1 MHNDNKNH
9 IFAQENNLKF
19 RTKIVTMRFFKLFS
33 ALAIAVCSV
42 AFTSCDNTGQ
52 EVDNVET
59 TTSIKFDV
67 NNNVVELD
75 SEGGEVNVTYII
87 NNGIEGIDI
96 VATTEAEWIS
106 DIVVCE
112 GTLAFT
118 VAKNIEDKARETRM
132 RITYPN
138 IDTQYLVVKQSK
150 FNAITFELEVTASTS
165 TTCSTLIKPSTDAY
179 AYIAYMSEVDYFLGA
194 GITNAEELF
203 QDDYNYYMGFA
214 QQVDAPYLYEFFLMN
229 YFAYEGEQT
238 IEWTGMMPGKEYVLY
253 VYAIEF
259 NEANDDYWMA
269 SPVTYKMVTLQGEEL
284 TEVNFNVEVTVDGP
298 NASYKIDPQGYTGRY
313 YLTVY
318 EEGDYMYRDTPADD
332 AYAELIS
339 SVWLDMMAQL
349 IASGYS
355 ANTLI
360 ELMCLQGYEEYSE
373 LLKGSTNYAMVI
385 YAVEMV
391 DGLPQVSSKPQ
402 VVNFTTEEVGASQ
415 MTLDIKVENKYVR
428 VADVIITPSTN
439 DPYTVAIVAKNEVP
453 EKSNEEIIAWLNKSF
468 YMESYQGT
476 ITSHINSFKP
486 ETEYSILAY
495 GYYGDVVTTDLFR
508 LDFTT
513 DAESECENSVV
524 RVDFNGPYS
533 LMELEAYDSDTYYNY
548 GMFESMGWY
557 AMWSEITTAQPTND
571 LFYCIYSA
579 QEFSIYGEQ
588 AIFDDLVSY
597 TCDST
602 QILTGQNGKLYVM
615 CAVCMDYRGNY
626 SDMWVS
632 EPFMY
637 NYDAS
642 SKRPIE
648 ELINKIHDTKATTM
662 QVKTMSTKPSAAPL
676 RASINR

>member
-1 MHNDNKNH
+1 MHHDNKRH
-9 IFAQENNLKF
+9 IFAQENNLNY
-19 RTKIVTMRFFKLFS
+19 RTKIVTMRFFRLF
-33 ALAIAVCSV
+33 ATLAIAVCAV
-42 AFTSCDNTGQ
+42 AFTACNKPAPD
-52 EVDNVET
+52 VDNVDT
-59 TTSIKFDV
+59 TTTIKLEV
-67 NNNVVELD
+67 ENNTIEID

-96 VATTEAEWIS
+96 VASTEAEWVS
-106 DIVVCE
+106 DIVVCD

-118 VAKNIEDKARETRM
+118 VAKNMEANARETRM

-138 IDTQYLVVKQSK
+138 VDTQYLVVKQAQ

-165 TTCSTLIKPSTDAY
+165 TSCSTLIKPSTDAY
-179 AYIAYMSEVDYFLGA
+179 AYIAYMSEIDYFLGA

-203 QDDYNYYMGFA
+203 QDDYNYFMAYA
-214 QQVDAPYLYEFFLMN
+214 QQVNAPYLYEFFLMN

-259 NEANDDYWMA
+259 NEANNDYWMA
-269 SPVTYKMVTLQGEEL
+269 SPVTYTMVTLQGEEL
-284 TEVNFNVEVTVDGP
+284 TDVQFDVDVAIDGP
-298 NASYKIDPQGYTGRY
+298 NASYKINPVNWDGKY

-318 EEGDYMYRDTPADD
+318 EQGDYMYRDTPADD
-332 AYAELIS
+332 AYAELVS

-349 IASGYS
+349 MASGY
-355 ANTLI
+355 APDQLL

-373 LLKGSTNYAMVI
+373 LLKGNTNYAMVI

-391 DGLPQVSSKPQ
+391 DGLPQVASKPQ

-415 MTLDIKVENKYVR
+415 MVLDIKVENKYVR
-428 VADVIITPSTN
+428 VADIIITPTTN

-453 EKSNEEIIAWLNKSF
+453 NKSNEEIIAWCNNSF
-468 YMESYQGT
+468 YMESYQGE
-476 ITSHINSFKP
+476 IRSHINSFKP

-513 DAESECENSVV
+513 DAVSECENSVV

-533 LMELEAYDSDTYYNY
+533 LMELEAYDPDYFYNY
-548 GMFESMGWY
+548 GMFETMGWY
-557 AMWSEITTAQPTND
+557 AMWAEIFTEEPTQD

-579 QEFSIYGEQ
+579 QEVAVYGE
-588 AIFDDLVSY
+588 AAVFEDLVTY
-597 TCDST
+597 PCDNT
-602 QILTGQNGKLYVM
+602 QILTGENGKLYVM
-615 CAVCMDYRGNY
+615 CAVAMDYRGNY
-626 SDMWVS
+626 SEMWMS

-642 SKRPIE
+642 TKRPVE
-648 ELINKIHDTKATTM
+648 ELIEKVFGAKSSAK
-662 QVKTMSTKPSAAPL
+662 QLKVQSTIPAAKPL
-676 RASINR
+676 RATMR